1 MTISEDLIDRLVTE
15 TGSRLTDGT
24 AAAATDHASTA
35 TGERLTWRA
44 RARRRRAVEKISECC
59 VTVTEDGHTTWEES
73 FPRPPTLGALMDRVG
88 QGAFVVSVTMR
99 RRSLRDL
106 VRLALSAA

>member
-24 AAAATDHASTA
+24 DAVSTGRPSTE
-35 TGERLTWRA
+35 TGQRLTWRA
-44 RARRRRAVEKISECC
+44 RARRRRAIEKISECC

-73 FPRPPTLGALMDRVG
+73 FSRPPTLGALMDRVG

-99 RRSLRDL
+99 RRTLRDR